1 MFLSFFGEMLIYFD
15 LLVAEIQG
23 ALCEVALSLKDSFP
37 YLTAIFLVAL
47 ILLARKFHFEDDLL
61 GYGILSMIA
70 FCVFIAWILIDR

>member
-23 ALCEVALSLKDSFP
+23 AFYEVTLTLKDAFP
-37 YLTAIFLVAL
+37 YLTAIFLIAL
-47 ILLARKFHFEDDLL
+47 VLLARKFHFEDDLL